1 MDGIKMLQKIYGN
14 KTSLTFLL
22 LLLFIRYNVFNMF
35 FKGKRESQLEDVD
48 LSSLPPP
55 TMTDLSLSF
64 KYACQD

>member
-1 MDGIKMLQKIYGN
+1 MLQKYGN
-14 KTSLTFLL
+14 QTSLTF
-22 LLLFIRYNVFNMF
+22 YYYGEGYAYDNVFNMF